1 MESFDNR
8 FTTQVDF
15 KWLEGYQKQE
25 IKYKRSKTSTYFLAK
40 IDHPTLSNVLVIL
53 TTYAQ

>member
-8 FTTQVDF
+8 FKSQVDF

-25 IKYKRSKTSTYFLAK
+25 IKYKRSKTSTYLSI
-40 IDHPTLSNVLVIL
+40 IDHPTFSNVLVIL